1 VAVPDFGTWLTSVC
15 QILWLQHPS
24 LIRDAG
30 QMAPQQ
36 TGPHSNQLYLSIE
49 GARNSDSGCTSCSHV
64 TESIV
69 LFFFPNWHRLLSY
82 VPFFCSS
89 CKFHPII
96 SELQPS
102 YFVALK
108 DGGLCFLDAVFD
120 FIEESV

>member
-1 VAVPDFGTWLTSVC
+1 VAHLSLPDLVASTPFADQRRWADG
-15 QILWLQHPS
+15 IP
-24 LIRDAG
+24 AN
-30 QMAPQQ
+30 
-36 TGPHSNQLYLSIE
+36 GPALEQLYLSIE

-69 LFFFPNWHRLLSY
+69 LFFFPNWHRLLLY

-89 CKFHPII
+89 CKLHPII